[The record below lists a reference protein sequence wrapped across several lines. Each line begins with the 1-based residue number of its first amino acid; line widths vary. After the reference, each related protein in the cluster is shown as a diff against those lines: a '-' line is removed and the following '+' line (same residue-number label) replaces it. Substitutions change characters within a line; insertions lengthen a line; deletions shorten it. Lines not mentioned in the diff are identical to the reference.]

1 MVVQIALVAGVAVA
15 AGAVVTVVIAITSS
29 MSIRTAGRLEIQNS
43 PRESFGQ
50 NLEFSEGVL
59 WTKFRLRTIS

>member
-43 PRESFGQ
+43 KS
-50 NLEFSEGVL
+50 VL
-59 WTKFRLRTIS
+59 SD